1 MATHQDILE
10 ILNRLGNAQQNGN
23 LSDLERLAREIK
35 QKQIETKIAV
45 AACTEIIQRLSNSVI
60 RMEPLLEAARQA
72 ETRENAYLAEMKR
85 VLEESPNKQEID
97 DVIQNLRTT
106 VNALTEQDANITE
119 GLSPDQKQVLGISES
134 QPPPPPPG
142 AATSG
147 APAFN
152 QMLRGGYDWR
162 TNSKKKTPKSKSK
175 RKTKSRRTSKKG
187 GKNRNRVTRGRGRG
201 Y

>member
-134 QPPPPPPG
+134 QPPPPPG

-152 QMLRGGYDWR
+152 EMLRGGYDWR

>member
-1 MATHQDILE
+1 MATHQDILD
-10 ILNRLGNAQQNGN
+10 ILNRLGNAQQNSN

-35 QKQIETKIAV
+35 QKQTETKIAV

-60 RMEPLLEAARQA
+60 RMQPLLEAARQA
-72 ETRENAYLAEMKR
+72 ETRENTYLTEMKR
-85 VLEESPNKQEID
+85 VLEGSPNKQEIV

-106 VNALTEQDANITE
+106 VNAVSEQDANITE

-142 AATSG
+142 ALTSD
-147 APAFN
+147 
-152 QMLRGGYDWR
+152 QMMQGGYDWR
-162 TNSKKKTPKSKSK
+162 TDSKKKTPKSKSK
-175 RKTKSRRTSKKG
+175 KKPKSRRTTSKKG
-187 GKNRNRVTRGRGRG
+187 GKNRNRVTRGRGRV